1 MIEFRAPVKRSGGCY
16 IRPLMLTLPGTS
28 GQPIQLGDNQHVI
41 LFELIQQ
48 LDETRPLLNGGTAG
62 HPI

>member
-1 MIEFRAPVKRSGGCY
+1 MLNGDRGRLELAYS
-16 IRPLMLTLPGTS
+16 LMLTLPGTP